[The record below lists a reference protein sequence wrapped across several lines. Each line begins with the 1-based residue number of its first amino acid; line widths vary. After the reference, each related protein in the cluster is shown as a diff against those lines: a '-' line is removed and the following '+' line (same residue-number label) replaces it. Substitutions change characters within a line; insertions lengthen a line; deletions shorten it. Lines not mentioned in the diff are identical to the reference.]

1 MLNKVRIHQFFYLI
15 LSFFLIFF
23 SQQNSFLNITDI
35 HSSLAILFLII
46 MSFGV
51 SHGAADSIII
61 WKTFPKFKTKAI
73 AFLIYLSIVLLGLI
87 LWFQSPILGLVLLL
101 LMSMFHFGHSDLS
114 HLGQAPQSMK
124 ISWGIVMTLL
134 PVIFFEKEVKSI
146 FDALTNS
153 DINLQVFVM
162 LKFITI
168 AFIASFL
175 ILLYLDKVITKK
187 DKLFLAFEF
196 LITIILAS
204 LLQPVYWFT
213 FYFCFLHG
221 LRALINIGIKS
232 LRDLMFLVAF
242 TLPVTFFSYFLLF
255 EHLQINYLN
264 IIFSVLMALTI
275 SHMLLPLINRLL
287 LSRLYKR

>member
-23 SQQNSFLNITDI
+23 SQQNSFLNIADI

-114 HLGQAPQSMK
+114 HLGQTPQSMK

-204 LLQPVYWFT
+204 FLQPVYWFT

-255 EHLQINYLN
+255 EHLEINYLN

-275 SHMLLPLINRLL
+275 SHMLLPLMNRLL

>member
-1 MLNKVRIHQFFYLI
+1 
-15 LSFFLIFF
+15 
-23 SQQNSFLNITDI
+23 
-35 HSSLAILFLII
+35 

-73 AFLIYLSIVLLGLI
+73 AFLIYVSIVFLGLI
-87 LWFQSPILGLVLLL
+87 LWFQSPVIGLVLLL
-101 LMSMFHFGHSDLS
+101 LMSMYHFGHSDLS
-114 HLGQAPQSMK
+114 HLSQAPQSIK

-134 PVIFFEKEVKSI
+134 PVIFFEKDVKSI
-146 FDALTNS
+146 FDALANS

-168 AFIASFL
+168 AFIVNFL

-187 DKLFLAFEF
+187 DKFFLAFEF

-204 LLQPVYWFT
+204 LLKPVYWFT

-232 LRDLMFLVAF
+232 LRDIIFLIAF
-242 TLPVTFFSYFLLF
+242 TLPVTFFSYLYLF
-255 EHLQINYLN
+255 HNLQINYLT

-275 SHMLLPLINRLL
+275 SHMFLPLINRLL
-287 LSRLYKR
+287 LSNFRKR

>member
-15 LSFFLIFF
+15 LSLFLIFVTQRNTAF
-23 SQQNSFLNITDI
+23 NIADVN
-35 HSSLAILFLII
+35 SSLAILFLII
-46 MSFGV
+46 MSLGV
-51 SHGAADSIII
+51 SHGAADSIVI
-61 WKTFPKFKTKAI
+61 WKTFPRFKLKAL

-87 LWFQSPILGLVLLL
+87 LWFQSPVIGLVLLL
-101 LMSMFHFGHSDLS
+101 LMSMYHFGHSDLS
-114 HLGQAPQSMK
+114 HLSQAHQSIK

-204 LLQPVYWFT
+204 FLQPVYWFT

-275 SHMLLPLINRLL
+275 SHMLLPLMNRLL